1 MLILLPPSESK
12 SSGTDSKGLNLA
24 SLAFADD
31 LDIRRREVLERYG
44 SEIWQEPVGNAIN
57 IYAGVLYKALDF
69 HSLSNLTKQRAETQ
83 LLISSALFGVL
94 RPFDLIPRYKAKMRG
109 ADWSDVLPGVLH
121 DIEQELIVDCR
132 SSTYATSWRPDPA
145 LTVAIRVFQVKN
157 DERSVIT
164 HMSKK
169 YRGELTR
176 ALLQSKAPKNGEEL
190 LEVARTHFDAE
201 LGAFDGVHA
210 RNLDLLISAN
220 SSS

>member
-1 MLILLPPSESK
+1 VLILLPPSESK

-24 SLAFADD
+24 SLSFADD

-69 HSLSNLTKQRAETQ
+69 HSLSNLTKRRAETE

-109 ADWSDVLPGVLH
+109 ADWSDVLPGVLN

-176 ALLQSKAPKNGEEL
+176 ALLQFKAPKNGEEL

-201 LGAFDGVHA
+201 LSAFDGVHA